1 MHFNLR
7 SLLVVAVLGGASVLA
22 GCSSTAE
29 AVIETVP
36 PADAEAVLVENG
48 DAVLLDIRTPE
59 EHAEARIGGSENID
73 FYESDFADRLAEL
86 DPEGTYVVYCRSG
99 NRSGQAMEI
108 FRDLGFNEV
117 YEIDG
122 GIINWYDSGYPVDI

>member
-1 MHFNLR
+1 MRINLK
-7 SLLVVAVLGGASVLA
+7 SFLILAVLGGATLLA
-22 GCSSTAE
+22 SCSSTSE
-29 AVIETVP
+29 AVVETVSP
-36 PADAEAVLVENG
+36 SEAEAVLVDDG

-73 FYESDFADRLAEL
+73 FYEADFTDQLAALDR
-86 DPEGTYVVYCRSG
+86 DGTYVVYCRSG

-122 GIINWYDSGYPVDI
+122 GIINWYDSGYAVDS

>member
-7 SLLVVAVLGGASVLA
+7 SLLIVAVLGGASVLA

-29 AVIETVP
+29 AVVETVP

-59 EHAEARIGGSENID
+59 EYSEARIDGSENID
-73 FYESDFADRLAEL
+73 FYEPDFADRLAEL
-86 DPEGTYVVYCRSG
+86 DPDGTYVVYCRSG
-99 NRSGQAMEI
+99 NRSGQALEI